1 MSTVSTPTKATTETA
16 NNGENL
22 PQLIS
27 PKTMAYIHNVLQE
40 RPFFLYFENDI
51 ESRFYAKRAEEY
63 RRLVSVGKLLFLIL
77 YSIIAAIAIKA
88 FPLAVMSDDQ
98 FVLKYVLAPIGGL
111 LLLVMMLADKPFF
124 QTNYQWLAT
133 PVSTIILFCVM
144 MASLTTVDS
153 NFAQHAAYDVIIIVT
168 IISFGLRV
176 QFPVCLLIISL
187 AAVMTILTTVSLN
200 WKIDWFKFCH
210 YYGLGSA
217 ITLII
222 VGLIERQERFAFLQ
236 EMLVAHQTVEL
247 DRLNRALDRVSREDP
262 LTSLA
267 NRRAFDE
274 VLHKEWERAKR
285 DQQGIALLYM
295 DVDFFKLYNDTYG
308 HNIGDVCLRRVA
320 QTIKQALRRPADLA
334 ARYGGEEFVVLLPNT
349 DLEGAMD
356 VAQRI
361 IKHIDA
367 LALPHSR
374 SKVASFVTLSV
385 GVTYLIPTNQN
396 TLTAFLAKADA
407 ALYKAKENGRHQY
420 QLDI

>member
-1 MSTVSTPTKATTETA
+1 MSSPTKATTETA
-16 NNGENL
+16 NTGENL

-27 PKTMAYIHNVLQE
+27 PKTMAYIHSVLQK
-40 RPFFLYFENDI
+40 RPLFLYFENDI

-63 RRLVSVGKLLFLIL
+63 RRLVSVGKLLFLAL
-77 YSIIAAIAIKA
+77 YAVIAAIAIKA

-111 LLLVMMLADKPFF
+111 LLLVMLLADKPFF

-144 MASLTTVDS
+144 MASVTTVDS

-176 QFPVCLLIISL
+176 QFPVCLLIICL

-374 SKVASFVTLSV
+374 SKVASFVTLSI

>member
-1 MSTVSTPTKATTETA
+1 MSIVSSPTKATTETS
-16 NNGENL
+16 NGENL

-27 PKTMAYIHNVLQE
+27 PKTMAYIHSVLQK
-40 RPFFLYFENDI
+40 RPLFLYFENDI

-63 RRLVSVGKLLFLIL
+63 RRLVSVGKVIFFILFGLI
-77 YSIIAAIAIKA
+77 STTAIKI
-88 FPLAVMSDDQ
+88 FPLAVMADDQ

-133 PVSTIILFCVM
+133 PVSTIILSCVM
-144 MASLTTVDS
+144 MASLTTIDS
-153 NFAQHAAYDVIIIVT
+153 NFAQHAAYDVMIIVI

-176 QFPVCLLIISL
+176 QFPVCLLIICL
-187 AAVMTILTTVSLN
+187 AAVMTILATVSLN
-200 WKIDWFKFCH
+200 WKIDWFKFLH

-217 ITLII
+217 TTLII
-222 VGLIERQERFAFLQ
+222 VGLIERQDRFAFLQ
-236 EMLVAHQTVEL
+236 EMIVAHQTVEL

-274 VLHKEWERAKR
+274 SLHKEWERAKR

-349 DLEGAMD
+349 DIEGAMD

-374 SKVASFVTLSV
+374 SKVASFVTLSI
-385 GVTYLIPTNQN
+385 GVTYLVPTNLN

>member
-1 MSTVSTPTKATTETA
+1 M
-16 NNGENL
+16 
-22 PQLIS
+22 
-27 PKTMAYIHNVLQE
+27 
-40 RPFFLYFENDI
+40 
-51 ESRFYAKRAEEY
+51 
-63 RRLVSVGKLLFLIL
+63 
-77 YSIIAAIAIKA
+77 
-88 FPLAVMSDDQ
+88 
-98 FVLKYVLAPIGGL
+98 
-111 LLLVMMLADKPFF
+111 
-124 QTNYQWLAT
+124 
-133 PVSTIILFCVM
+133 
-144 MASLTTVDS
+144 
-153 NFAQHAAYDVIIIVT
+153 IIVI

-176 QFPVCLLIISL
+176 QFPVCLLIICL
-187 AAVMTILTTVSLN
+187 AAVTTILATVSLN
-200 WKIDWFKFCH
+200 WKIDWFKFLH

-217 ITLII
+217 TTLII
-222 VGLIERQERFAFLQ
+222 VGLIERQDRFAFLQ
-236 EMLVAHQTVEL
+236 EIIVAHQTVEL

-274 VLHKEWERAKR
+274 HMHREWERAKR

-349 DLEGAMD
+349 DIEGAID

-361 IKHIDA
+361 LRHIDA

-374 SKVASFVTLSV
+374 SKVATYVTLSI
-385 GVTYLIPTNQN
+385 GITYLIPNNEN
-396 TLTAFLAKADA
+396 TLSAFLAKADA
-407 ALYKAKENGRHQY
+407 ALYKSKENGRHQY

>member
-1 MSTVSTPTKATTETA
+1 
-16 NNGENL
+16 
-22 PQLIS
+22 
-27 PKTMAYIHNVLQE
+27 MAYIHSVLKE

-63 RRLVSVGKLLFLIL
+63 RRLLSVGKLLFLIL
-77 YSIIAAIAIKA
+77 YSVIAAIAIKT
-88 FPLAVMSDDQ
+88 FPYAVTADDL
-98 FVLKYVLAPIGGL
+98 FVLKYVLVPIGL
-111 LLLVMMLADKPFF
+111 LLILVVAIAEKPFF
-124 QTNYQWLAT
+124 QTNYQWLAA
-133 PVSTIILFCVM
+133 PVSTLILFCVLL
-144 MASLTTVDS
+144 ASITTADT

-176 QFPVCLLIISL
+176 QFPVCLLIICL
-187 AAVMTILTTVSLN
+187 AAVMTILTAVNMS
-200 WKIDWFKFCH
+200 WKIDWFKFLH
-210 YYGLGSA
+210 YYGLGST

-236 EMLVAHQTVEL
+236 EMIVAHQTVEL
-247 DRLNRALDRVSREDP
+247 DRLNRALDRISREDP
-262 LTSLA
+262 LTALA

-274 VLHKEWERAKR
+274 NLQKEWERAKR
-285 DQQGIALLYM
+285 DQQAIALLYM

-349 DLEGAMD
+349 DAEGAID

-374 SKVASFVTLSV
+374 SKVAPHVTLSIGITLMV
-385 GVTYLIPTNQN
+385 PRPKS
-396 TLTAFLAKADA
+396 TLTEFLANADA

-420 QLDI
+420 QIDA

>member
-1 MSTVSTPTKATTETA
+1 VSSPTKATTETA

-27 PKTMAYIHNVLQE
+27 PKTMAYIHSVLQE

-63 RRLVSVGKLLFLIL
+63 RRLVSVGKLLFLAL
-77 YSIIAAIAIKA
+77 YAVIAAIAIKA

-111 LLLVMMLADKPFF
+111 LLLVMLLADKPFF

-144 MASLTTVDS
+144 MASVTTADS

-176 QFPVCLLIISL
+176 QFPVCLLIICL

-374 SKVASFVTLSV
+374 SKVASFVTLSI

>member
-1 MSTVSTPTKATTETA
+1 VSIVSSPTNTTSSTPQ
-16 NNGENL
+16 GESV

-27 PKTMAYIHNVLQE
+27 PKTMAYIHSVLKE

-63 RRLVSVGKLLFLIL
+63 RRLLSVGKLLFLIL
-77 YSIIAAIAIKA
+77 YSVIAAIAIKT
-88 FPLAVMSDDQ
+88 FPYAVTADDL
-98 FVLKYVLAPIGGL
+98 FVLKYVLVPIGL
-111 LLLVMMLADKPFF
+111 LLILVVAIAEKPFF
-124 QTNYQWLAT
+124 QTNYQWLAA
-133 PVSTIILFCVM
+133 PVSTLILFCVLL
-144 MASLTTVDS
+144 ASITTADT

-176 QFPVCLLIISL
+176 QFPVCLLIICL
-187 AAVMTILTTVSLN
+187 AAVMTILTAVNMS
-200 WKIDWFKFCH
+200 WKIDWFKFLH
-210 YYGLGSA
+210 YYGLGST

-236 EMLVAHQTVEL
+236 EMIVAHQTVEL
-247 DRLNRALDRVSREDP
+247 DRLNRALDRISREDP
-262 LTSLA
+262 LTALA

-274 VLHKEWERAKR
+274 NLQKEWERAKR
-285 DQQGIALLYM
+285 DQQAIALLYM

-349 DLEGAMD
+349 DAEGAID

-374 SKVASFVTLSV
+374 SKVAPHVTLSIGITLMV
-385 GVTYLIPTNQN
+385 PRPKS
-396 TLTAFLAKADA
+396 TLTEFLANADA

-420 QLDI
+420 QIDA

>member
-1 MSTVSTPTKATTETA
+1 MSIVSSPTKATETSA
-16 NNGENL
+16 GENL

-63 RRLVSVGKLLFLIL
+63 RRLLTVGKLIFFVLFGV
-77 YSIIAAIAIKA
+77 IATIAIKA
-88 FPLAVMSDDQ
+88 FPMAVMADEQ
-98 FVLKYVLAPIGGL
+98 FVFKYVLVPIGL
-111 LLLVMMLADKPFF
+111 LLIFVLLVADKPFF
-124 QTNYQWLAT
+124 QTNYQWLAA
-133 PVSTIILFCVM
+133 PISTVILFCVM
-144 MASLTTVDS
+144 MASVTTVDS

-176 QFPVCLLIISL
+176 QFPVCLLIITL
-187 AAVMTILTTVSLN
+187 AAVMTVLTTVSLN
-200 WKIDWFKFCH
+200 WKIDWFKFSH
-210 YYGLGSA
+210 YYGLGST

-236 EMLVAHQTVEL
+236 EMIVAHQTVEL

-267 NRRAFDE
+267 NRRAFDD

-361 IKHIDA
+361 IRHIDA

-374 SKVASFVTLSV
+374 SKAASFVTLSI

-396 TLTAFLAKADA
+396 NLTAFLAKADS
-407 ALYKAKENGRHQY
+407 ALYKAKESGRHQY

>member
-1 MSTVSTPTKATTETA
+1 MSIVSSPTKATTETS
-16 NNGENL
+16 NGENL

-27 PKTMAYIHNVLQE
+27 PKTMAYIHSVLQK
-40 RPFFLYFENDI
+40 RPLFLYFENDI

-63 RRLVSVGKLLFLIL
+63 RRLVSVGKLLFLAL
-77 YSIIAAIAIKA
+77 YAVIAAIAIKA

-111 LLLVMMLADKPFF
+111 LLLVMLLADKPFF

-144 MASLTTVDS
+144 MASVTTVDS

-176 QFPVCLLIISL
+176 QFPVCLLIICL

-374 SKVASFVTLSV
+374 SKVASFVTLSI